1 MAGLNQMLTAKE
13 VAEILGV
20 HPKTVHIWLREGKL
34 HGVKIS
40 YRAWRIPQISLDH
53 FIEMNSN
60 ALTRMD
66 KNLTTGNPDKNELK
80 SLEPS
85 GSSSMNHSVPQL
97 TMKHYLQNI
106 MREDPQK
113 NEKEHH

>member
-1 MAGLNQMLTAKE
+1 MEGTNQMLTAKE

-40 YRAWRIPQISLDH
+40 YRAWRIPQGSFNQ

-60 ALTRMD
+60 ALSRVNKDLM
-66 KNLTTGNPDKNELK
+66 NKNEDKK
-80 SLEPS
+80 SGIQPNEPTVL
-85 GSSSMNHSVPQL
+85 SVDQQATPQL
-97 TMKHYLQNI
+97 KMKHYLRDI
-106 MREDPQK
+106 MGEDHG
-113 NEKEHH
+113 EKPRG